1 MEVMSLIAI
10 SADSYPQGLDIAQ
23 RTAAALGYGLLGRE
37 LLAQVAAD
45 RGLPQEQLV
54 QALEET
60 PGFFGMRTR
69 RQQELLLHIQ
79 AACLERLLADN
90 LVCYGLGAH
99 LYLVGV
105 SHALRVRVLAEPQQR
120 AAELA
125 ALRGLPPERAAKLLE
140 RQDQERRRWSSQ
152 FFQADEMDPAQYDM
166 VLSLG
171 NLEPEKA
178 VEIIC
183 DAAGYRKFQAM
194 TYSRKC
200 LQDKALA
207 ARVLAKLM
215 PRFPDIRL
223 QASDGTVVAQVQSL
237 KRDQRKK
244 QEAVRELASQV
255 PGVSYVEVQVIR
267 DYFGQAAQSGR

>member
-1 MEVMSLIAI
+1 MSLIAI
-10 SADSYPQGLDIAQ
+10 SSDSYASGLDIAR
-23 RTAAALGYGLLGRE
+23 RTAAALGYGLVDRE
-37 LLAQVAAD
+37 LLASVAAE

-60 PGFFGMRTR
+60 PSFFGMRGR
-69 RQQELLLHIQ
+69 RQQELLVHIQ
-79 AACLERLLADN
+79 AACLEKLREDN
-90 LVCYGLGAH
+90 QVCYGLGAH

-105 SHALRVRVLAEPQQR
+105 SHALRVRVLADPKER
-120 AAELA
+120 LAETAAQ
-125 ALRGLPPERAAKLLE
+125 RGLPPERAAKLLE
-140 RQDQERRRWSSQ
+140 RQEQERRRWSQQ
-152 FFQADEMDPAQYDM
+152 FFQADEGDPAQYDM

-171 NLEPEKA
+171 NLEADKA
-178 VEIIC
+178 VELIG

-200 LQDKALA
+200 LQDKILA
-207 ARVLAKLM
+207 ARVLEKLL
-215 PRFPDIRL
+215 PQFPDIRV

-244 QEAVRELASQV
+244 QETVRELASQV
-255 PGVSYVEVQVIR
+255 PGVNYVEVHVIR